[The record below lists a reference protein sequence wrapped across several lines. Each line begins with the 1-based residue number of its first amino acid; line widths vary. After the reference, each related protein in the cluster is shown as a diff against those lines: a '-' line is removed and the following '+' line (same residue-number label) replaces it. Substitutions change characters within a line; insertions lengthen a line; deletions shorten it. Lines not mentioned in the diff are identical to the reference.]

1 MNDNYIVKLDKKKFE
16 SQKDNIVLD
25 AETIKVLNP
34 KDREIGE
41 PITTAFGEKL
51 SNNRNF
57 LLRMVLLNFLEQY
70 KMVIQNI

>member
-1 MNDNYIVKLDKKKFE
+1 MNDNYIVKLDKKFE

-41 PITTAFGEKL
+41 PITTVFGEKL
-51 SNNRNF
+51 SIIEIF
-57 LLRMVLLNFLEQY
+57 Y
-70 KMVIQNI
+70 